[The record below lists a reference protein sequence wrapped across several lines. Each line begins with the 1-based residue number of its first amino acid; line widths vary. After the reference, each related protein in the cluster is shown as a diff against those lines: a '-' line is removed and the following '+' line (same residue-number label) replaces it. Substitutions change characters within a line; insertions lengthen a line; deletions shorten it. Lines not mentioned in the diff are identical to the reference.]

1 MGQDTGMESKGKSVF
16 AISEQELSKLDA
28 DRRSLDLAVVH
39 LTFEGIQI
47 FGGGVCTVTRGHLE
61 ALGNLRDKLRPR
73 GVFLTPYFLE
83 IAYAP
88 DHPRRDPRYEEYARR
103 KVADM
108 GGEIAYL
115 TNYSVGDEPFTKWG
129 VKDLG
134 PVENWKH
141 ACASGAA
148 LALNY
153 ARRHQAAVIYC
164 HDCVYALAALYAA
177 LEADAYGADIRAIY
191 VVHSTALTHELP
203 LPNPDRLM
211 AESVAMHWPKVSPRV
226 RIGYISEFI
235 RGHLVADYGVR
246 LEHTVPTGNGL
257 NPDDPHFRLRSEEE
271 IVAKLRNYGI
281 PLDKP
286 LMVAWGRAVAYKR
299 FDVVMKAAAQLQ
311 GAVHAVVIVSP
322 RSEELLQLKDQL
334 GLDMSLIFAFDAEL
348 VACLLQW
355 KNTVAVPILA
365 YLEPC
370 GLTPMEARMQA
381 RRQGPL
387 VITSDTGGL
396 PEQIAHG
403 VDGFITRQDD
413 AAHVADTVR
422 TIMGMSVGEK
432 EKIRKAGFERI
443 LRQYTW
449 RSQILTTLAALCPHV
464 RLVAEE
470 VRNEC
475 VREELQALQ

>member
-1 MGQDTGMESKGKSVF
+1 MERNPRSASRMKSVF
-16 AISEQELSKLDA
+16 SVSEQELQERDP
-28 DRRSLDLAVVH
+28 RQRELDLAVIH

-47 FGGGVCTVTRGHLE
+47 FGGGVCTVTRGHME
-61 ALGNLRDKLRPR
+61 ALGNLQQKLRAR
-73 GVFLTPYFLE
+73 GICLTPYFLE

-88 DHPRRDPRYEEYARR
+88 DHPRRDRNYEEYARR
-103 KVADM
+103 KVAGM
-108 GGEIAYL
+108 GGEVAYL
-115 TNYSVGDEPFTKWG
+115 TNYSIGDEPFTKWG

-153 ARRHQAAVIYC
+153 ARRHEAAVIYC
-164 HDCVYALAALYAA
+164 HDCVFALAALYAA
-177 LEADAYGADIRAIY
+177 LEAEAYGADIRAVY

-203 LPNPDRLM
+203 MPNPDRLM
-211 AESVAMHWPKVSPRV
+211 AESVAMHWPKVSPLV

-257 NPDDPHFRLRSEEE
+257 NPDDPHFRLRSEAE
-271 IVAKLRNYGI
+271 IVAKLRQYQI
-281 PLDKP
+281 PLDRP
-286 LMVAWGRAVAYKR
+286 LLVAWGRAVAYKR
-299 FDVVMKAAAQLQ
+299 FDVVLRAAAHLK
-311 GAVHAVVIVSP
+311 GDAHAVVIVSP
-322 RSEELLQLKDQL
+322 RSEELLQLKAQV
-334 GLDMSLIFAFDAEL
+334 GLDMSLVFAFDAEL

-355 KNTVAVPILA
+355 KHTVAVPILA

-370 GLTPMEARMQA
+370 GLTPMETRMQA
-381 RRQGPL
+381 RKQGPL

-413 AAHVADTVR
+413 AAHVAETVR
-422 TIMGMSVGEK
+422 WIMTMPAAER
-432 EKIRKAGFERI
+432 ERIRKAGLERI

-464 RLVAEE
+464 RLVADE

-475 VREELQALQ
+475 VTEELRALQ

>member
-1 MGQDTGMESKGKSVF
+1 MESVF
-16 AISEQELSKLDA
+16 TISEEELRRLGKD
-28 DRRSLDLAVVH
+28 DRQLDLAVIH

-61 ALGNLRDKLRPR
+61 ALGRLQDTLRRR
-73 GVFLTPYFLE
+73 GIRITPYFLE

-88 DHPRRDPRYEEYARR
+88 DHPRRDRRYEEYARQ
-103 KVADM
+103 KVAAM
-108 GGEIAYL
+108 GGEVAYL

-141 ACASGAA
+141 ACASGTA
-148 LALNY
+148 LALNF
-153 ARRHQAAVIYC
+153 ARRHQAAVLYC
-164 HDCVYALAALYAA
+164 HDCVYALASLYAA
-177 LEADAYGADIRAIY
+177 LEADAYGADIRAVY

-211 AESVAMHWPKVSPRV
+211 AEAVAMHWPKVSPRV

-235 RGHLVADYGVR
+235 RGHLISDYGVR
-246 LEHTVPTGNGL
+246 PEHTVPTGNGL
-257 NPDDPHFRLRSEEE
+257 NPDDSHFRLRSEEE
-271 IVAKLRNYGI
+271 IVAKLREHHI

-299 FDVVMKAAAQLQ
+299 FDVVMKVAAELRD
-311 GAVHAVVIVSP
+311 AVHAVVVVSP
-322 RSEELLQLKDQL
+322 RSQELLQLKEDL
-334 GLDMSLIFAFDAEL
+334 HLDMSLIFAFDAEL
-348 VACLLQW
+348 IACLLQW

-370 GLTPMEARMQA
+370 GLTPMETRMQA

-396 PEQIAHG
+396 PEQIEHG
-403 VDGFITRQDD
+403 VDGFVTRQDD
-413 AAHVADTVR
+413 VAHVAETVR
-422 TIMGMSVGEK
+422 RIMAMTDAE
-432 EKIRKAGFERI
+432 RARMRRAGLERI

-449 RSQILTTLAALCPHV
+449 RSQILTTLAALSPDV
-464 RLVAEE
+464 RLVADE

-475 VREELQALQ
+475 VAEELRALQ

>member
-1 MGQDTGMESKGKSVF
+1 MESVF
-16 AISEQELSKLDA
+16 AVSEMDLRKAGVHGQE
-28 DRRSLDLAVVH
+28 LDLAIVH

-47 FGGGVCTVTRGHLE
+47 YGGGVCTVTRGHLE
-61 ALGNLRDKLRPR
+61 ALAGLQEKLRR
-73 GVFLTPYFLE
+73 RKIRLTPYFLE

-88 DHPRRDPRYEEYARR
+88 DHPRRDPRYEAYARQ
-103 KVADM
+103 KVAAL
-108 GGEIAYL
+108 GGEVAYL

-153 ARRHQAAVIYC
+153 ARRHQAAVLYC
-164 HDCVYALAALYAA
+164 HDCVYALASLYAA
-177 LEADAYGADIRAIY
+177 LEADAYGADVRAVY

-235 RGHLVADYGVR
+235 RGHLVSDYGVR
-246 LEHTVPTGNGL
+246 PEHTVPTGNGL

-271 IVAKLRNYGI
+271 IIAKLREYQI

-299 FDVVMKAAAQLQ
+299 FDIVMKVAAEL
-311 GAVHAVVIVSP
+311 GDLVHAVVIVSP
-322 RSEELLQLKDQL
+322 RSPELLALKEQLPVN
-334 GLDMSLIFAFDAEL
+334 MSLIFAFDAEL

-355 KNTVAVPILA
+355 KHTVAVPILA

-370 GLTPMEARMQA
+370 GLTPMETRMQA

-403 VDGFITRQDD
+403 VDGFVTRQDD
-413 AAHVADTVR
+413 VAHVAETVR
-422 TIMGMSVGEK
+422 KILAMSEAEK
-432 EKIRKAGFERI
+432 ERMRKAGLERI
-443 LRQYTW
+443 LHQYTW
-449 RSQILTTLAALCPHV
+449 RSQVLTTLAALSPHV
-464 RLVAEE
+464 RMVAEE
-470 VRNEC
+470 VRSEC
-475 VREELQALQ
+475 IAEELRALA

>member
-1 MGQDTGMESKGKSVF
+1 MESVF
-16 AISEQELSKLDA
+16 TISEGELRKLRQD
-28 DRRSLDLAVVH
+28 DRQLDLAVVH

-61 ALGNLRDKLRPR
+61 ALGRLQDKLRR
-73 GVFLTPYFLE
+73 RAIRVTPYFLE

-88 DHPRRDPRYEEYARR
+88 DHPRRDRRYEEYARQ
-103 KVADM
+103 KAAAM
-108 GGEIAYL
+108 GGEVAYL

-148 LALNY
+148 LALNF
-153 ARRHQAAVIYC
+153 ARRHQAAVLYC
-164 HDCVYALAALYAA
+164 HDCVYALASLYAA
-177 LEADAYGADIRAIY
+177 LEAEAYGTDIRAVY

-211 AESVAMHWPKVSPRV
+211 AEAVAMHWPKVSPRV

-235 RGHLVADYGVR
+235 RGHLISDYGVR
-246 LEHTVPTGNGL
+246 PEHTVPTGNGL
-257 NPDDPHFRLRSEEE
+257 NPDDPHFRLRSEQE
-271 IVAKLRNYGI
+271 IVAKLREHHI

-286 LMVAWGRAVAYKR
+286 LMVTWGRAVLYKR
-299 FDVVMKAAAQLQ
+299 FDVVMKVAAELRD
-311 GAVHAVVIVSP
+311 AVHAVVVVSP
-322 RSEELLQLKDQL
+322 RSQELLQLKEDL
-334 GLDMSLIFAFDAEL
+334 HLDMSLIFAFDAEL
-348 VACLLQW
+348 IACLLQW

-396 PEQIAHG
+396 PEQIEHG

-413 AAHVADTVR
+413 VAHVAETVR
-422 TIMGMSVGEK
+422 RIMAMTDAERERV
-432 EKIRKAGFERI
+432 RRAGLERI

-449 RSQILTTLAALCPHV
+449 RSQILTTLAALSPHV

-475 VREELQALQ
+475 VTEELRALQ